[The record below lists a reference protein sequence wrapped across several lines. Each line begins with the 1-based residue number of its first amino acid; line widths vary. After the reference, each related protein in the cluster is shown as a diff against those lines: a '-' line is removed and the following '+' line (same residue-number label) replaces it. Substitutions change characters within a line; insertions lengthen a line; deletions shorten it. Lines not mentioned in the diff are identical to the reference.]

1 MLAKHAIALKH
12 RHQPRTTDIN
22 LLVSSSL
29 RTFFRHTVSR
39 VREIALL
46 NVFPRLSVREIP
58 QTNKLLLPVSL
69 SPFAPFF
76 FTLLR
81 SIILLDQ
88 FIQGAIYTSTNRVII
103 TGDNISVRVYFS
115 ELGIDRHD
123 ALISGCPES
132 VFLSRACFLQQ
143 CETLKFF
150 FYLEVVYGRFS
161 LRTII

>member
-69 SPFAPFF
+69 SPLPRPAPSFF
-76 FTLLR
+76 YTS
-81 SIILLDQ
+81 SIDHT
-88 FIQGAIYTSTNRVII
+88 FRWIYTRRTSTDTVII
-103 TGDNISVRVYFS
+103 VRDNISVRVYFNV
-115 ELGIDRHD
+115 LGIHWDD
-123 ALISGCPES
+123 ALISACPEG
-132 VFLSRACFLQQ
+132 VFLSRTCFLRQ
-143 CETLKFF
+143 CEALKFCSF
-150 FYLEVVYGRFS
+150 IRK
-161 LRTII
+161 